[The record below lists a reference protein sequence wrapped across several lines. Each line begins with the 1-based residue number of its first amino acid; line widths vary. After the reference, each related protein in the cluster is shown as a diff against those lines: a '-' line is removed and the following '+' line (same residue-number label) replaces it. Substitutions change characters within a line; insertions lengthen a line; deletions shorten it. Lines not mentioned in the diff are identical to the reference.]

1 MNRYNF
7 GNVTTNGMQILSVG
21 STTAS
26 RVFRDKAD
34 SSLNNLGTEQKTQK
48 ISNESKIMQNLS
60 EEEQSKYY
68 QMKADKRKSQ
78 IEKWEN
84 KPKSFAIEENSE
96 QAKALNT
103 RFANDTEWQDTIG
116 VRFTNKATGRMVSQ
130 EEALKLLINKNKNKE
145 GGNE

>member
-7 GNVTTNGMQILSVG
+7 GNVMTNGTQILSVG

-34 SSLNNLGTEQKTQK
+34 SSLNNLGIEEKTKK

-84 KPKSFAIEENSE
+84 KTKSFAIEENSE

-130 EEALKLLINKNKNKE
+130 EEALKLLIDKDKRNK
-145 GGNE
+145 GGDK

>member
-7 GNVTTNGMQILSVG
+7 GNVITNGTQILSVG
-21 STTAS
+21 STTAGK
-26 RVFRDKAD
+26 VFRDKAD
-34 SSLNNLGTEQKTQK
+34 SSLNNLGTEQKTK
-48 ISNESKIMQNLS
+48 KMSNESKIMQNLN
-60 EEEQSKYY
+60 EEEQAKYY

-84 KPKSFAIEENSE
+84 KSKSFAIEENSE

-116 VRFTNKATGRMVSQ
+116 VRFTNKATGRIVSQ
-130 EEALKLLINKNKNKE
+130 GEALKLLIDKDKRNK
-145 GGNE
+145 GGDK

>member
-1 MNRYNF
+1 MNRFNF
-7 GNVTTNGMQILSVG
+7 GNVITNGQQILSVG
-21 STTAS
+21 ATTAS
-26 RVFRDKAD
+26 KVFRNKAD
-34 SSLNNLGTEQKTQK
+34 SALNNQGTQQPSQPTSQQG
-48 ISNESKIMQNLS
+48 KIMQNLN

-68 QMKADKRKSQ
+68 QMKADERKAQ

-116 VRFTNKATGRMVSQ
+116 VRFTNKATGKMVSQ
-130 EEALKLLINKNKNKE
+130 EEALKLLKE
-145 GGNE
+145 RDKSKKGGNE